1 MDQQK
6 HFFTAAIIGLAAWSG
21 SAQSSVGP
29 IFPLNEEICGFT
41 RSYFRHDAD
50 QVRQGLAVELLVGD
64 VQANHPVTLRFLVN
78 LKPRSLPVDDLQV
91 EHEKLMHVLGVRDDL
106 SEFVHLHPSRA
117 GPGLWAVSHTFT
129 NRGSYKLWTEVKYRG
144 ASYVFGH
151 SRLRVADPAPNPTP
165 APDPARGDCHS
176 GYQLSFNST
185 EPLRVGRTNQLE
197 FTLHAA
203 DGGKTLTE
211 NFLGAPMHLVI
222 VKDDLSVML
231 HAHPENHRPGQ
242 PVFRFHQ
249 VFPRPGTYKLFAQYR
264 PQELKL
270 PLDDALLA
278 EFVIRVAGDAPAT
291 IGRAAP

>member
-6 HFFTAAIIGLAAWSG
+6 HFFMVAIIGLAALSG
-21 SAQSSVGP
+21 SAQPGAVP
-29 IFPLNEEICGFT
+29 ILPLNEEICGFT
-41 RSYFRHDAD
+41 RNYFRYNAE

-64 VQANHPVTLRFLVN
+64 AQANHPVTLRFLVN

-91 EHEKLMHVLGVRDDL
+91 EHEKFMHVLGVRDDL
-106 SEFVHLHPSRA
+106 REFIHLHPRKA

-144 ASYVFGH
+144 GSYVFGH
-151 SRLRVADPAPNPTP
+151 SRLRVAAPATNPTP
-165 APDPARGDCHS
+165 DADPAKGDRDS
-176 GYQLSFNST
+176 GYQLSFTSS

-197 FTLHAA
+197 FTLRAA
-203 DGGKTLTE
+203 DGAEALTA

-242 PVFRFHQ
+242 PVIRFHQ

-264 PQELKL
+264 PQDLKL

-278 EFVIRVAGDAPAT
+278 EFVVRVAGDQSAT

>member
-1 MDQQK
+1 MDQQN
-6 HFFTAAIIGLAAWSG
+6 HFFTAAIIGLVALSA

-29 IFPLNEEICGFT
+29 ILPLNEEICGFT

-176 GYQLSFNST
+176 GYQLSFTST

-242 PVFRFHQ
+242 PVIRFHQ

-264 PQELKL
+264 PQQLKL